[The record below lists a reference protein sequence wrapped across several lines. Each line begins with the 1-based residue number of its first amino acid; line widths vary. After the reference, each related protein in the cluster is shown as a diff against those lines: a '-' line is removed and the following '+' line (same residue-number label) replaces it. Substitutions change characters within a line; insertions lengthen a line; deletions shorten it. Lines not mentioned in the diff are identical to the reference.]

1 MKMKQSTNAV
11 LLLLFIVSLI
21 IYIVIFASAF
31 TDLPMNIPPWHQLLL
46 LTFHFFPMLFLELL
60 LCQNA
65 KLKWRLL
72 IPMLSLLAV
81 GVWFLS
87 FAGWELLGWL
97 LFLFWCIAPLLGSL
111 VACGIWAI
119 AKRLRYCS

>member
-1 MKMKQSTNAV
+1 MIKIKQSINTV
-11 LLLLFIVSLI
+11 LFPLFILSLI
-21 IYIVIFASAF
+21 IYIVIFVSAF
-31 TDLPMNIPPWHQLLL
+31 AELPMNIPPWHQLLL

-60 LCQNA
+60 LCRNA

-72 IPMLSLLAV
+72 IPMLCLLAV

-119 AKRLRYCS
+119 TKKLR